1 MADNSLLQKGFS
13 EGFDD
18 LFDEDEFKEKQK
30 YANFI
35 FWIALLVEIVAASIG
50 AFFAWST
57 GFNAYE
63 QIPVE
68 ERTGSAKIYAI
79 QGALPFLLIAIIEP
93 LKIPLAGGLYMVSDL
108 RWKFIIFLLVFS
120 WCLGSSA
127 LRMLKLELPTNRPS
141 RHRPTIRWQL
151 RLRRR

>member
-1 MADNSLLQKGFS
+1 MAESNLFQKGFA
-13 EGFDD
+13 EGFED
-18 LFDEDEFKEKQK
+18 LFDENKFQEKQR
-30 YANFI
+30 YANYI

-63 QIPVE
+63 QIPVD
-68 ERTGSAKIYAI
+68 ERSTSTKLYAI

-108 RWKFIIFLLVFS
+108 R
-120 WCLGSSA
+120 
-127 LRMLKLELPTNRPS
+127 
-141 RHRPTIRWQL
+141 
-151 RLRRR
+151 